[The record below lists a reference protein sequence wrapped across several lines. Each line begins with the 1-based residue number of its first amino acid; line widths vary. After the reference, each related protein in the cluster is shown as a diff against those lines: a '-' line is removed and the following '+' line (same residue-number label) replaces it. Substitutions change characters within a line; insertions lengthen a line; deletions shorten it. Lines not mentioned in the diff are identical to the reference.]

1 MKDVKGSSPRERAG
15 LVVVGAGPGGYA
27 AAFLA
32 ADLGL
37 DVTLVDPAPNPG
49 GVCLYHGCIPSKTLL
64 HVARV
69 LREARHA
76 ADWGVEFDPPRLDL
90 DRLRAFKQEV
100 VDKLTGGLGQLTRQ
114 RKIRHVR
121 GRARLLDPHTL
132 SIETGESGSLSLE
145 FEHVILATGS
155 RPSGLPGLPR
165 DSRRVLDSTTALEVR
180 DVPGS
185 LLVLGGGY
193 IGLELGSVY
202 AALGSQVTVVEMTPG
217 LLPGVDRD
225 LVRPL
230 AQRLE
235 RELHSI
241 RLETRVVSVEERP
254 GGLSVRFEDARSG
267 REEHSFDAVL
277 VAVGRKPNHEE
288 LGLEH
293 TRVRVTDSGFVEV
306 DEQGRTAEPSIWAIG
321 DLAGQP
327 MLAHKATHEGRIAAE
342 AIAGHKVAFEA
353 QAIPAVVFT
362 DPEVAWCGLTED
374 RAKAAGRSVRVAR
387 FPWGASGRA
396 ATQGR
401 ADGVTKLLIDPESER
416 ILGVGLAGPG
426 AGELIAEGV
435 LAVEMGA
442 QVRDLALTIHPHP
455 TLSETMMEA
464 AEVFFGQSTHV
475 YRPRR

>member
-1 MKDVKGSSPRERAG
+1 MTGSNASSANERAG

-37 DVTLVDPAPNPG
+37 DVTLVDPAPDPG
-49 GVCLYHGCIPSKTLL
+49 GVCLYRGCIPSKTLL

-69 LREARHA
+69 IHEARQA
-76 ADWGVEFDPPRLDL
+76 AQWGVGFGEPSVDL
-90 DRLRAFKQEV
+90 DRLRAFKQQV

-114 RKIRHVR
+114 RRIRHVR
-121 GRARLLDPHTL
+121 GRARLLDPHTVTVETAEGGSL
-132 SIETGESGSLSLE
+132 SIE
-145 FEHVILATGS
+145 FDHVILATGS
-155 RPSGLPGLPR
+155 RAAGLPGLPR
-165 DSRRVLDSTTALEVR
+165 DSSRVLDSTTALELR
-180 DVPGS
+180 EVPGS
-185 LLVLGGGY
+185 LLVVGGGY

-202 AALGSQVTVVEMTPG
+202 AALGSAVTVVEMTAG

-235 RELHSI
+235 RELRAI
-241 RLETRVVSVEERP
+241 RLQTRVAAVEERP
-254 GGLSVRFEDARSG
+254 RGLAVRFEGEQAGAEQDT
-267 REEHSFDAVL
+267 FDALL
-277 VAVGRKPNHEE
+277 VAVGRKPNHQG

-293 TRVRVTDSGFVEV
+293 TGVRLTAAGFVEV
-306 DEQGRTAEPSIWAIG
+306 DGQGRTAEPSIWAIG
-321 DLAGQP
+321 DLVGQP
-327 MLAHKATHEGRIAAE
+327 MLAHKATHEGRVAAE
-342 AIAGHKVAFEA
+342 AIAGHKVAFEP

-374 RAKAAGRSVRVAR
+374 QAKAAGRAVRVVR
-387 FPWGASGRA
+387 FPWAASGRA

-401 ADGVTKLLIDPESER
+401 DDGVTKLLIDPDSER
-416 ILGVGLAGPG
+416 VLGVGIAGPG

-442 QVRDLALTIHPHP
+442 LAKDLALTIHPHP

-464 AEVFFGQSTHV
+464 AEVFFGQSTHI
-475 YRPRR
+475 YRPRK